1 MSTLGA
7 PSFKLEFPSPIP
19 EDGFTLVHE
28 DVRHWLAQAVIGLN
42 LCPFAKA
49 VVVHDRLRVRVSNAR
64 EPALLL
70 QELQEELERLVASPI
85 EQVET
90 TLLVAPWICPDFLD
104 FNDLVGDAQ
113 DLLSSL
119 GLEGELQIADFH
131 PRYQFAGTL
140 DQDPGNLTNRAP
152 YPILHLLREE
162 SIDRAVA
169 STPDAATIYERNI
182 ALLERM
188 GQAGWD
194 ELGIRTRCPYHD
206 APKDEA

>member
-1 MSTLGA
+1 MNRMS
-7 PSFKLEFPSPIP
+7 SVPISSH
-19 EDGFTLVHE
+19 LVDLVRE
-28 DVRHWLAQAVIGLN
+28 DVQLWLEQAVIGLN

-49 VVVHDRLRVRVSNAR
+49 VVVHDRLRVRVSGAR

-70 QELQEELERLVASPI
+70 EELEAELRWLVATPL

-90 TLLVAPWICPDFLD
+90 TLLVAPFICPDFLD

-113 DLLSSL
+113 DVLHQL

-131 PRYQFAGTL
+131 PRYQFAGTAE
-140 DQDPGNLTNRAP
+140 DDPGNLTNRAP

-169 STPDAATIYERNI
+169 SMPDAATIYERNI
-182 ALLERM
+182 ALLQRL
-188 GQAGWD
+188 GQSGWD
-194 ELGIRTRCPYHD
+194 GLGVRTRCPFHD
-206 APKDEA
+206 APGETT

>member
-1 MSTLGA
+1 MSDVSSPFSRPVEWSTL
-7 PSFKLEFPSPIP
+7 
-19 EDGFTLVHE
+19 VRE
-28 DVRHWLAQAVIGLN
+28 DVQHWLEQAVIGLN

-49 VVVHDRLRVRVSNAR
+49 VVVHDRLRVRVSDAR
-64 EPALLL
+64 EPQNLL
-70 QELQEELERLVASPI
+70 QALEEELRLLASTPM

-104 FNDLVGDAQ
+104 FNDLVGEAQ
-113 DLLSSL
+113 DLLEA
-119 GLEGELQIADFH
+119 LELDGELQIADFH
-131 PRYQFAGTL
+131 PRYQFAGTEA
-140 DQDPGNLTNRAP
+140 DDPGNLTNRAP

-182 ALLERM
+182 ELLERM

-194 ELGIRTRCPYHD
+194 QLGVRVRCPFHD
-206 APKDEA
+206 APENEA

>member
-1 MSTLGA
+1 MSRA
-7 PSFKLEFPSPIP
+7 PSLPLSSQQVA
-19 EDGFTLVHE
+19 LVRE
-28 DVRHWLAQAVIGLN
+28 DVQHWLEQAVIGLN

-49 VVVHDRLRVRVSNAR
+49 VVVHDRLRVRVSDAS

-70 QELQEELERLVASPI
+70 QALQEELRLLVATPLD
-85 EQVET
+85 QVET
-90 TLLVAPWICPDFLD
+90 TLLVAPFICPDFLD

-113 DLLSSL
+113 DLLDQL

-131 PRYQFAGTL
+131 PRYQFAGTAE
-140 DQDPGNLTNRAP
+140 DDPGNLTNRAP

-182 ALLERM
+182 ALLEGM
-188 GQAGWD
+188 GQTGWD
-194 ELGIRTRCPYHD
+194 QLGIRTRCPFHD
-206 APKDEA
+206 ASGDEA

>member
-1 MSTLGA
+1 MNQTPAST
-7 PSFKLEFPSPIP
+7 SSTEDRLE
-19 EDGFTLVHE
+19 LVRE
-28 DVRHWLAQAVIGLN
+28 DVMHWLRQAVIGLN

-49 VVVHDRLRVRVSNAR
+49 VVVHDRLRVRVSDAH
-64 EPALLL
+64 EPAVLLL
-70 QELQEELERLVASPI
+70 ALEDELRLLASTPM

-113 DLLSSL
+113 DVLAR
-119 GLEGELQIADFH
+119 LELDGELQIADFH
-131 PRYQFAGTL
+131 PRYQFAGT
-140 DQDPGNLTNRAP
+140 DPDDAGNLTNRAP

-162 SIDRAVA
+162 SIDRAVE
-169 STPDAATIYERNI
+169 STPDASTIYERNI

-194 ELGIRTRCPYHD
+194 QLNIQTRCPFP
-206 APKDEA
+206 AASEDEA

>member
-1 MSTLGA
+1 MNRVS
-7 PSFKLEFPSPIP
+7 SVPISSHQV
-19 EDGFTLVHE
+19 DLVRE
-28 DVRHWLAQAVIGLN
+28 DVQHWLEQAVIGLN

-49 VVVHDRLRVRVSNAR
+49 VVVHDRLRVRVSGAR

-70 QELQEELERLVASPI
+70 EELEAELRWLVATPL

-90 TLLVAPWICPDFLD
+90 TLLVAPFVCPDFLD

-113 DLLSSL
+113 DVLHQL

-131 PRYQFAGTL
+131 PRYQFAGTAE
-140 DQDPGNLTNRAP
+140 DDPGNLTNRAP

-182 ALLERM
+182 ALLQRL
-188 GQAGWD
+188 GQSGWD
-194 ELGIRTRCPYHD
+194 GLGVRTRCPFHD
-206 APKDEA
+206 APGETT

>member
-1 MSTLGA
+1 MSDVSSPFSRPVEWSTL
-7 PSFKLEFPSPIP
+7 
-19 EDGFTLVHE
+19 VRE
-28 DVRHWLAQAVIGLN
+28 DVQHWLEQAVIGLN

-49 VVVHDRLRVRVSNAR
+49 VVVHDRLRVRVSDAR
-64 EPALLL
+64 EPQNLL
-70 QELQEELERLVASPI
+70 QALEEELRLLASTPM

-113 DLLSSL
+113 DLLEA
-119 GLEGELQIADFH
+119 LELDGELQIADFH
-131 PRYQFAGTL
+131 PRYQFAGTEAN
-140 DQDPGNLTNRAP
+140 DPGNLTNRAP

-182 ALLERM
+182 ELLERM

-194 ELGIRTRCPYHD
+194 QLGVRARCPFHD
-206 APKDEA
+206 VPENEA

>member
-1 MSTLGA
+1 MSRA
-7 PSFKLEFPSPIP
+7 PSLPLSSQQVA
-19 EDGFTLVHE
+19 LVRE
-28 DVRHWLAQAVIGLN
+28 DVQHWLEQAVIGLN

-49 VVVHDRLRVRVSNAR
+49 VMVHDRLRVRVSDAS

-70 QELQEELERLVASPI
+70 QALQEELRLLMATPLD
-85 EQVET
+85 QVET
-90 TLLVAPWICPDFLD
+90 TLLVAPFICPDFLD

-113 DLLSSL
+113 DLLDQL

-131 PRYQFAGTL
+131 PRYQFAGTAE
-140 DQDPGNLTNRAP
+140 DDPGNLTNRAP

-182 ALLERM
+182 ALLEGM
-188 GQAGWD
+188 GQTGWD
-194 ELGIRTRCPYHD
+194 QLGIRTRCPFHD
-206 APKDEA
+206 ASGDET